1 MITPTP
7 FSGSDDQ
14 RTTIEEALAGIESLR
29 ARLDVVEREVALL
42 RARQEAS
49 PVLSGRKADGDAA
62 RSSRA
67 APEPPAPGA
76 PLAAV
81 LTGDEETASQH
92 LAHLRNAIS
101 RLRDE
106 RAQAMAEFRSLTQPR
121 RGDAESQDL
130 ATERAEIAG
139 AADRDLATMESAT
152 VDEPWGF
159 TPPQTLDDAEFEMVP
174 APSVVARVPLAPESA
189 LTRHRHRALG
199 DDTPAEPIGTSTA
212 TVPAATT
219 VGTAGDRG
227 AGGDSVRELREKLV
241 RKEMA
246 SAPRVPAPAEPDPA
260 SRPRRRFALLAAPLL
275 IGLAA
280 VGWYLGPWRAP
291 APVSG
296 RVQQGPTQRMAP
308 EVLPAPAPVTDV
320 APPAGR
326 PTPSLPATPASQAPP
341 AATGSPAV
349 AAPLAIE
356 LATSRE
362 VWLRVVVDGSRS
374 LERTVP
380 AGQTLRFEAKTSVQF
395 TAGDAGAVVLTVNGE
410 SRGRLGANGQ
420 VSRRRIDASAPG
432 AAAHLPR

>member
-1 MITPTP
+1 VITPTP
-7 FSGSDDQ
+7 FPDSHDQ

-29 ARLDVVEREVALL
+29 ARLDNVEREVALL
-42 RARQEAS
+42 RARQEAP
-49 PVLSGRKADGDAA
+49 PVPSGRKAEGDAA
-62 RSSRA
+62 RSSQA
-67 APEPPAPGA
+67 TPEPTAPGA

-121 RGDAESQDL
+121 RGDADPPDL

-139 AADRDLATMESAT
+139 AIDQDMATMESAA

-159 TPPQTLDDAEFEMVP
+159 TPLQTIDDPEFEIVRATP
-174 APSVVARVPLAPESA
+174 VVARVPLAPESA
-189 LTRHRHRALG
+189 LTRNHHRALV
-199 DDTPAEPIGTSTA
+199 DDTPAEAIGTHA
-212 TVPAATT
+212 AAVPAAAT
-219 VGTAGDRG
+219 VGTAEERG
-227 AGGDSVRELREKLV
+227 AGGDGVRELREKLV

-246 SAPRVPAPAEPDPA
+246 SAPRVLVPAESDQA
-260 SRPRRRFALLAAPLL
+260 HRPRRRFAVLAAPLL
-275 IGLAA
+275 IALAA
-280 VGWYLGPWRAP
+280 VGWYLGPWRGPTP
-291 APVSG
+291 ASG
-296 RVQQGPTQRMAP
+296 PVQQGPAQRMAP
-308 EVLPAPAPVTDV
+308 EVLPAPAPVTDG

-326 PTPSLPATPASQAPP
+326 TTPSRPATPARQVPP

-362 VWLRVVVDGSRS
+362 VWLRVVVDGARS

-410 SRGRLGANGQ
+410 SRGRLGADGQ

-432 AAAHLPR
+432 AAAQQPR